1 MDFVNQVIA
10 EIRTIRLGEI
20 FSASSLFTTFV
31 LIAAVMFLR
40 RLTIRYVWRDS
51 EILDKDQRRW
61 IIRIKN
67 GSAIILIVGLILIWA
82 PQLHTFA
89 LSIAAFAVA
98 VVVATKEM
106 ILCLMGAIMR
116 VTSQPFKAGDWITID
131 GVTGEVVDLDAFS
144 FRLQEVD
151 IKGKSYQFTGRTI
164 TIPNGKIFSSNVENA
179 NFSKSFVFDDAKI
192 SVQFN
197 DLDPEAAMAALQKIT
212 EKHFAPFRTEA
223 QVFNRKIRRR
233 AGIAIG
239 LAEPSYDLS
248 TSDVGHYH
256 FQIRL
261 FLPTASAATVRDAI
275 TRDFLAYIY
284 KQRKT
289 AAAKKETPPAAAEE
303 PKPA

>member
-1 MDFVNQVIA
+1 MDFINQLIN
-10 EIRTIRLGEI
+10 EIKTIRLGEI

-31 LIAAVMFLR
+31 LILVVMFLR
-40 RLTIRYVWRDS
+40 RLAIRYVWRDS

-67 GSAIILIVGLILIWA
+67 GSVIILIVGLILIWA

-116 VTSQPFKAGDWITID
+116 VTSQPFKAGDWITVD
-131 GVTGEVVDLDAFS
+131 GVTGEVVDIDAFS

-151 IKGKSYQFTGRTI
+151 MKGKSYQFTGRTI

-179 NFSKSFVFDDAKI
+179 NFSKSFVFDDNKI

-197 DLDPEAAMAALQKIT
+197 DMDPEAAMAALQKIT

-261 FLPTASAATVRDAI
+261 FLPTASAANVRDAI

-284 KQRKT
+284 KQRKA
-289 AAAKKETPPAAAEE
+289 AAAKKETPPAEE
-303 PKPA
+303 AKPA

>member
-197 DLDPEAAMAALQKIT
+197 DLDPEAAMTALQKIT

-284 KQRKT
+284 KQRKA

>member
-284 KQRKT
+284 KQRKA